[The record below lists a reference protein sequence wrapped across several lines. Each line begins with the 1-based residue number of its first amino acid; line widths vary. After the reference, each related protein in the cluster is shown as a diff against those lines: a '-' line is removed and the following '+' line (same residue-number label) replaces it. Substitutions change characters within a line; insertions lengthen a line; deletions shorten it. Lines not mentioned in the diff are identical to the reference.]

1 MKLKRFF
8 LNISMAFVMC
18 FSIGGFSACDFMN
31 KGTQGIVYE
40 LSDDGL
46 SAVVTRYDGDEVD
59 VVIASSYKGRPVRE
73 ISAGAFAR
81 DYHLQSVTIPD
92 SVTAI
97 ESGAFS
103 NCLELSKVV
112 LGNGVTYVGEKAFLN
127 SENITDLTGPLPAVY
142 WVSHRKVETLT
153 ISSGA
158 TLEGLNGFVNLKTV
172 FIPDS
177 IVSIHDNAFN
187 GCRNI
192 TNIMVGSRNRYYKS
206 VDGNL
211 YTKDGRTLIKYA
223 RGQAST
229 SFTVPDGVAAI
240 SNFAFETCRNLTKVV
255 ISNSVTSIGEW
266 TFFDCRNLLR
276 VFIPKSVTII
286 GLGAFSECGDD
297 LTIYCEAESQPS
309 GWVEGWNEH
318 FGDSGIEPYPVVWG
332 YTGE

>member
-1 MKLKRFF
+1 
-8 LNISMAFVMC
+8 
-18 FSIGGFSACDFMN
+18 
-31 KGTQGIVYE
+31 

-177 IVSIHDNAFN
+177 IVSIHDNAFAA
-187 GCRNI
+187 CRNI

-211 YTKDGRTLIKYA
+211 YTKDGYGFLQYA
-223 RGQAST
+223 LGKEET
-229 SFTVPDGVAAI
+229 TFTVPDGVTRI
-240 SNFAFETCRNLTKVV
+240 GTYAFTRANLTSIVLPDSIGRIDNEAFYDCRNLASVTLPEGLTSIGFGAFMECRNLTS
-255 ISNSVTSIGEW
+255 IIIPDSVTTIESAAFAWCE
-266 TFFDCRNLLR
+266 NLTS
-276 VFIPKSVTII
+276 VFIPDSVKFI
-286 GLGAFSECGDD
+286 GDGVFILSEK
-297 LTIYCEAESQPS
+297 LTIYCEAESAPNT
-309 GWVEGWNEH
+309 WDEEWNSWE
-318 FGDSGIEPYPVVWG
+318 YPVIWG